1 MSVLTPEIK
10 CETSKVTRRSLENCF
25 LFESNWRK
33 AVLETQKMRKE
44 YIGLEEPKQCVKMP
58 HLPGLSSCQKSVSS
72 TPLAVHKRLLR
83 ADTEMSTISHSSE
96 NISNCLQVSY
106 PPLRITQRSVKE
118 QHWQSR
124 IKTTKTCT
132 MIPLQEKSKGSGF
145 RDPLTGASSQY
156 LQRLSRMAILEYE
169 TIRQE
174 TSKKSK
180 KGKKRNLRDC

>member
-10 CETSKVTRRSLENCF
+10 FETSKVTRRSLENCF
-25 LFESNWRK
+25 LFESTWKK

-44 YIGLEEPKQCVKMP
+44 YIGLEEPKEYVKMP
-58 HLPGLSSCQKSVSS
+58 HLPGLPSCQKSVSVSS
-72 TPLAVHKRLLR
+72 TPLEVHKHLLH
-83 ADTEMSTISHSSE
+83 ADTEMTTI
-96 NISNCLQVSY
+96 
-106 PPLRITQRSVKE
+106 
-118 QHWQSR
+118 R
-124 IKTTKTCT
+124 IKKTKTCT

-145 RDPLTGASSQY
+145 RDPLAGASSQY

-180 KGKKRNLRDC
+180 KGKKRDLPDC